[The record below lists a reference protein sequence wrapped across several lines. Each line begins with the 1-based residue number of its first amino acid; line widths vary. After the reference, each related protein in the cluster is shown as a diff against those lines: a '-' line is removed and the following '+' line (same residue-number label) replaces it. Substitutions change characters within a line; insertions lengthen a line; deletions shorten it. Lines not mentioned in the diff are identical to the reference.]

1 MANAIE
7 IQLKEFVEK
16 FKNQN
21 GRIPTQ
27 NEIVKGTGRAA
38 ATIKSYLAEG
48 IEYAK
53 PLTKLEAAKLGGKK
67 PTGITQVSDDLV
79 KQFKNLKF
87 THISPSVET
96 TKAGSKSFRV
106 RFTGPIAN
114 DFKDIFL
121 PATEEN
127 LQKITNQIDDVATGN
142 LYKNKAKQFKTPEQ
156 FRKLRRLKDA
166 MYKKKDPYSVYEK
179 LRKYKSKVFPGT
191 ASQDIQIQHGQ
202 PKFSTQT
209 LSRFGFIPKDV
220 NVSPEVE
227 MTERIRNEKLATI
240 KQKLKNPN
248 ISIGQKTNLV
258 EEFNDTMKGLR
269 GQLKGTKG
277 QGLVNFELLDID
289 QDGTVTKLKD
299 TGFDPKRGLVASDE
313 DLSKITKQR
322 ADELVKLGK
331 QKIDAEGVKLKL
343 IPADKLPT
351 PEKSKVLNMFKN
363 FGKAKTAI
371 PAAIMGGM
379 MATGNEAEAAI
390 TYNPTIGAIVKTG
403 TDDVASQSNLLE
415 WAADNPEPLSVGAA
429 VGAAGMTKP
438 GSALLKGLIKT
449 LAAPAGIAT
458 TAMTVKENMD
468 KGESLPEAL
477 ADPMAGL
484 GMMGIGAGKLLR
496 MGTPIGAAMTAAG
509 LGKDYYEFAQD
520 EIDKMNQMSDYDRRI
535 YNEMLMDDTNID
547 F

>member
-87 THISPSVET
+87 THISPSVDT
-96 TKAGSKSFRV
+96 SQAGSKFFRV
-106 RFTGPIAN
+106 KFTGPIAN

-248 ISIGQKTNLV
+248 ISIGQKTNLI

-277 QGLVNFELLDID
+277 QGLVNVELLDIE

-351 PEKSKVLNMFKN
+351 PEKSKMLNMFKN

-379 MATGNEAEAAI
+379 MATGNEADAAI

-403 TDDVASQSNLLE
+403 SDDVASQSNLLE

>member
-87 THISPSVET
+87 THISPSVDT
-96 TKAGSKSFRV
+96 SQAGSKFFRV
-106 RFTGPIAN
+106 KFTGPIAN

-351 PEKSKVLNMFKN
+351 PEKSKMLNMFKN

-468 KGESLPEAL
+468 QGESLPEAL

-520 EIDKMNQMSDYDRRI
+520 EIDKMNQMSDYDRGI

>member
-1 MANAIE
+1 VANPIE

-21 GRIPTQ
+21 NRIPTQ
-27 NEIVKGTGRAA
+27 NEIVKGTNRAA
-38 ATIKSYLAEG
+38 ATIKSYLTEG

-67 PTGITQVSDDLV
+67 PTGITQVNNDLV
-79 KQFKNLKF
+79 KQFKDLKF
-87 THISPSVET
+87 THISPGVET
-96 TKAGSKSFRV
+96 TKAGSKMFRV
-106 RFTGPIAN
+106 TLSGPIAN
-114 DFKDIFL
+114 DFKIKAR
-121 PATEEN
+121 PATKEN
-127 LQKITNQIDDVATGN
+127 LQAIANEIDDVVTSN
-142 LYKNKAKQFKTPEQ
+142 VYKNKAKQFKTPEQ

-166 MYKKKDPYSVYEK
+166 MYREKDPYGVYEK

-277 QGLVNFELLDID
+277 QGLVNFELLDIN

-313 DLSKITKQR
+313 DLSKVTKQR

-343 IPADKLPT
+343 IPADQLPT
-351 PEKSKVLNMFKN
+351 PEKSKMLNMFKN

-371 PAAIMGGM
+371 PAAIIGGM

-390 TYNPTIGAIVKTG
+390 TYNPTIGSIVKTG
-403 TDDVASQSNLLE
+403 SDDVASQSNLLE
-415 WAADNPEPLSVGAA
+415 WAADNPEPLTVAGA

-468 KGESLPEAL
+468 QGESLPEAL

-520 EIDKMNQMSDYDRRI
+520 EIEKMNQMSDYDRGI
-535 YNEMLMDDTNID
+535 YNDMLMDDTNID

>member
-87 THISPSVET
+87 THISPSVDT
-96 TKAGSKSFRV
+96 SQAGSKFFRV
-106 RFTGPIAN
+106 KFTGPIAN

-343 IPADKLPT
+343 IPADKFSIWIY
-351 PEKSKVLNMFKN
+351 KK
-363 FGKAKTAI
+363 
-371 PAAIMGGM
+371 
-379 MATGNEAEAAI
+379 
-390 TYNPTIGAIVKTG
+390 IVKFKIFKKFI
-403 TDDVASQSNLLE
+403 N
-415 WAADNPEPLSVGAA
+415 N
-429 VGAAGMTKP
+429 
-438 GSALLKGLIKT
+438 
-449 LAAPAGIAT
+449 
-458 TAMTVKENMD
+458 
-468 KGESLPEAL
+468 
-477 ADPMAGL
+477 
-484 GMMGIGAGKLLR
+484 R
-496 MGTPIGAAMTAAG
+496 
-509 LGKDYYEFAQD
+509 
-520 EIDKMNQMSDYDRRI
+520 
-535 YNEMLMDDTNID
+535 
-547 F
+547 

>member
-1 MANAIE
+1 VANAIE

-166 MYKKKDPYSVYEK
+166 MYKKKDPYGVYEK

-248 ISIGQKTNLV
+248 ISISQKTNLI

-313 DLSKITKQR
+313 DISKITKQR

-343 IPADKLPT
+343 IPADQLPT
-351 PEKSKVLNMFKN
+351 PEKSKMLNMFKN

-390 TYNPTIGAIVKTG
+390 TYNPTIGSIVKTG
-403 TDDVASQSNLLE
+403 SDDVASQSNLLE
-415 WAADNPEPLSVGAA
+415 WAADNPEPLTVAGA

-468 KGESLPEAL
+468 QGESLPEAL

-520 EIDKMNQMSDYDRRI
+520 EIEKMNQMSDYDRGI
-535 YNEMLMDDTNID
+535 YNDMLMDDTNID

>member
-1 MANAIE
+1 VANAIE

-166 MYKKKDPYSVYEK
+166 MYKKKDPYGVYEK

-248 ISIGQKTNLV
+248 ISISQKTNLI

-313 DLSKITKQR
+313 DISKITKQR

-343 IPADKLPT
+343 IPADQLPT
-351 PEKSKVLNMFKN
+351 PEKSKMLNMFKN

-371 PAAIMGGM
+371 PAAIIGGM

-390 TYNPTIGAIVKTG
+390 TYNPTIGSIVKTG
-403 TDDVASQSNLLE
+403 SDDVASQSNLLE
-415 WAADNPEPLSVGAA
+415 WAADNPEPLTVAGA

-468 KGESLPEAL
+468 QGESLPEAL

-520 EIDKMNQMSDYDRRI
+520 EIEKMNQMSDYDRGI
-535 YNEMLMDDTNID
+535 YNDMLMDDTNID

>member
-1 MANAIE
+1 
-7 IQLKEFVEK
+7 
-16 FKNQN
+16 
-21 GRIPTQ
+21 
-27 NEIVKGTGRAA
+27 
-38 ATIKSYLAEG
+38 
-48 IEYAK
+48 
-53 PLTKLEAAKLGGKK
+53 
-67 PTGITQVSDDLV
+67 
-79 KQFKNLKF
+79 
-87 THISPSVET
+87 
-96 TKAGSKSFRV
+96 
-106 RFTGPIAN
+106 
-114 DFKDIFL
+114 
-121 PATEEN
+121 
-127 LQKITNQIDDVATGN
+127 
-142 LYKNKAKQFKTPEQ
+142 
-156 FRKLRRLKDA
+156 
-166 MYKKKDPYSVYEK
+166 
-179 LRKYKSKVFPGT
+179 
-191 ASQDIQIQHGQ
+191 
-202 PKFSTQT
+202 
-209 LSRFGFIPKDV
+209 
-220 NVSPEVE
+220 
-227 MTERIRNEKLATI
+227 
-240 KQKLKNPN
+240 
-248 ISIGQKTNLV
+248 
-258 EEFNDTMKGLR
+258 MKGLR

-343 IPADKLPT
+343 IPADQLPT
-351 PEKSKVLNMFKN
+351 PEKSKMLNMFKN